1 MADKTPLRL
10 VLDGSNNPTGLAEFQ
25 SGETIGNAFLTNSSF
40 TLVDDSSSTTN
51 ISLGEALKIAGGSGI
66 DTTISGDTLTIS
78 LESTIVT
85 ETSTDTLTN
94 KSISLSTNT
103 ITGTLAQFN
112 TAVSDADLVSLAGS
126 ETLTNK
132 TLTTP
137 IISSISNTGT
147 LTLPIS
153 TDTLVG
159 RATTDTLTNKSIS
172 LSTNTI
178 TGTLAEFNTA
188 VSDADLVS
196 LAGSETLTNKTISG
210 SSNTISNIGN
220 SSLTNSNFTLTDDSS
235 TTTTISLGETLKIAG
250 GSGIDTSISGDTLT
264 IALESTVVTETST
277 DTLTNKSISLNTNTI
292 TGTLAEFN
300 TAVSDADLV
309 SLTGTETLT
318 NKTISG
324 SSNTL
329 SNIGNSSLTNSG
341 FTLADDTSSTTT
353 INLGETLKISG
364 TSNEIET
371 TISGDTITIGLPS
384 NVTITT
390 NLTVGGDLT
399 VNGTTTTINSTTLS
413 VDDKNIELASV
424 ATPTDTTADGAGITI
439 KGTTDKTFNWLDAT
453 DSFTSSEHIDLA
465 SGKVFKIN
473 NSTVLSST
481 EVLGKS
487 VPSGTIVG
495 TSDSQTLTTKTISGS
510 DNTITNIANSSLTN
524 SSFTIVDDS
533 STTSTISLGEALL
546 LAGGTG
552 ITSVITGDTVTFN
565 IDSTVTTLTGTQTL
579 TNKTFTSP
587 KINEDV
593 VVTATATELNFTD
606 GVTSNIQTQ
615 LDARASRAFAIA
627 QAVALG

>member
-66 DTTISGDTLTIS
+66 DTAISGDTLTIS

-112 TAVSDADLVSLAGS
+112 TAVSDADFASLAGS

-147 LTLPIS
+147 LTLPTS

-159 RATTDTLTNKSIS
+159 KAT
-172 LSTNTI
+172 
-178 TGTLAEFNTA
+178 
-188 VSDADLVS
+188 
-196 LAGSETLTNKTISG
+196 
-210 SSNTISNIGN
+210 
-220 SSLTNSNFTLTDDSS
+220 
-235 TTTTISLGETLKIAG
+235 
-250 GSGIDTSISGDTLT
+250 
-264 IALESTVVTETST
+264 T

-300 TAVSDADLV
+300 TAVSDADLT
-309 SLTGTETLT
+309 SLAGSETLT

-329 SNIGNSSLTNSG
+329 TNIANSSLTNSS

-384 NVTITT
+384 NVTIGT

-399 VNGTTTTINSTTLS
+399 VNGTTTTINSTTLT

-424 ATPTDTTADGAGITI
+424 ATPTDVTADGAGITI

-465 SGKVFKIN
+465 STKVFKIN

-481 EVLGKS
+481 EVLGKA

-552 ITSVITGDTVTFN
+552 ITSVISGDSITFN
-565 IDSTVTTLTGTQTL
+565 IDNTVTTLTGTQTLTNKTLTTPIISSISNSGTITLPTSTDTLVGRATTDTLTNKTLTTPIISSISNTGTLTLPTSTDTLIGRATTDTL

-593 VVTATATELNFTD
+593 AVTATASELNFTD

-615 LDARASRAFAIA
+615 LDARASKAFAIA